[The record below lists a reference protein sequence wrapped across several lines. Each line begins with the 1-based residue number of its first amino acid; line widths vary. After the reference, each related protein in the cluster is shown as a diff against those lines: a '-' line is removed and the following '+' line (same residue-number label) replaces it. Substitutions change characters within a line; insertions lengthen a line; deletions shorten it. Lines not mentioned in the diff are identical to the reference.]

1 MKTIFYVL
9 TFLSV
14 FRLVCSCQEEVV
26 AGDNELLHT
35 WEATGF
41 MSLES
46 VAYPKNDNYSPRLTF
61 KRDGKYSLKLDMN
74 SCMGSFEKGE
84 GNSLSIQS
92 AGCTK
97 ICCDSQFSEKL
108 AGMLSRVTSYTIE
121 KNTMQLHVPGWGY
134 IECKRVE

>member
-1 MKTIFYVL
+1 MKAIFYVL
-9 TFLSV
+9 ILWGIV
-14 FRLVCSCQEEVV
+14 LVGSCQDEVTV
-26 AGDNELLHT
+26 GDDDIYHT

-46 VAYPKNDNYSPRLTF
+46 VAYPKKDNYSPRLTF

-74 SCMGSFEKGE
+74 SCMGTFEKGE
-84 GNSLSIQS
+84 NNSISIQS

-108 AGMLSRVTSYTIE
+108 AGMLSKVTSYTI
-121 KNTMQLHVPGWGY
+121 KGDLLQLHVEGWGY
-134 IECKRVE
+134 VECKRVE